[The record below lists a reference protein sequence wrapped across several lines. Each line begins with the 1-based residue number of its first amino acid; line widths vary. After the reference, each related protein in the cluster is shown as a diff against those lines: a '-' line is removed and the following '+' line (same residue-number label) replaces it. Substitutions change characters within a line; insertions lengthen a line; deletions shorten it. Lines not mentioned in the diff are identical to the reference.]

1 MTTEGS
7 INMRVHNR

>member
-7 INMRVHNR
+7 INTCA